1 MTKAPFMYPDKLPAF
16 PANITPS
23 SSSVY
28 TLAQH
33 WKIKIRENKIFRAAL
48 VGGMEGSGEC
58 IKHKKLGNYLLSF
71 IP

>member
-28 TLAQH
+28 TPGMSEFRDRAQ
-33 WKIKIRENKIFRAAL
+33 AAP
-48 VGGMEGSGEC
+48 VKSR
-58 IKHKKLGNYLLSF
+58 
-71 IP
+71 